1 MFGKDFWAYGLEPNR
16 PTFEAIGRYVH
27 EQGLSPRVVTADELF
42 LEDVRVMI
50 DPNNRPGG
58 PNLIVTAKTAH
69 KVHFLDAA
77 TLTMTATIDM
87 PGSTHEIALSLDGRT
102 AYASVYGDGIFAKR
116 VNPDRRIVVIDLPSK
131 SLTRVIDLGDV
142 YAPHGVMIDGPG
154 TVWSS
159 GELGNAVLAIDPSSD
174 KVQKI
179 DVGATAHWVAVSHA
193 TGKLFVS
200 VKQDHVVVVDLA
212 RRVPI
217 DRIKVPH
224 VVEGLAISPDGGTL
238 YVCAQTAAEFYVID
252 ARSHALRRTVA
263 IDGADASKKQM
274 RRVRVSPDNKYVVVS
289 SNQDHHAAIYEAA
302 RAAADRVVSDQ
313 EIAHGLRLRGRRQ
326 ARLSL
331 LPRRRR
337 GVRVRARDRA
347 RDAHVRR
354 PRRAASSSSAITDQR
369 LPKRFA
375 DEA

>member
-1 MFGKDFWAYGLEPNR
+1 
-16 PTFEAIGRYVH
+16 
-27 EQGLSPRVVTADELF
+27 
-42 LEDVRVMI
+42 MI

-77 TLTMTATIDM
+77 TLAMTATIDM

-142 YAPHGVMIDGPG
+142 YAPHGVMIDGTG

-159 GELGNAVLAIDPSSD
+159 GELGNAVLAIDPLSD
-174 KVQKI
+174 KVQKV

-193 TGKLFVS
+193 TGKLFAS
-200 VKQDHVVVVDLA
+200 VKQDHVAVVDLA
-212 RRVPI
+212 RRTPV
-217 DRIKVPH
+217 DRITVPH

-252 ARSHALRRTVA
+252 AKSHALHQTVA
-263 IDGADASKKQM
+263 IKGADAAKKQM

-289 SNQDHHAAIYEAA
+289 SNQDHQAAIYEAEGLRQIA
-302 RAAADRVVSDQ
+302 SFPTKKSPMGFGFAADGKHAYLCCHDDAEVFEFELATGRVT
-313 EIAHGLRLRGRRQ
+313 RTF
-326 ARLSL
+326 
-331 LPRRRR
+331 PT
-337 GVRVRARDRA
+337 
-347 RDAHVRR
+347 
-354 PRRAASSSSAITDQR
+354 AAGCEFIVAYH
-369 LPKRFA
+369 
-375 DEA
+375 